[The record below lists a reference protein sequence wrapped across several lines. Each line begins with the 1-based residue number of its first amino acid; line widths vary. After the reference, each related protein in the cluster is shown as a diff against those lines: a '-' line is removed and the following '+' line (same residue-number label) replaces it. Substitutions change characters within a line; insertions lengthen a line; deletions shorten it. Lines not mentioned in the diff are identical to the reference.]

1 MRFWSDLPPQDVKA
15 FPGLIRSECPIG
27 QSCMMF
33 LADRVYSIKRRVHTL
48 TVSSV

>member
-1 MRFWSDLPPQDVKA
+1 MDVKA
-15 FPGLIRSECPIG
+15 FPGLMRSGYQIG
-27 QSCMMF
+27 RSCMMF